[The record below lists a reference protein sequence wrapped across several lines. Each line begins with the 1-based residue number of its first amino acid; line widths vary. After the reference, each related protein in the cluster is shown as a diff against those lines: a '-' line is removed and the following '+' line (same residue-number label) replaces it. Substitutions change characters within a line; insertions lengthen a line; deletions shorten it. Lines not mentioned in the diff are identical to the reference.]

1 MFLEKYCHEKSL
13 AVIAPSSL
21 RRLFLSEKVK
31 SFPSLDLKFFSKSD
45 LLKGLTFESDLL
57 TVEEAK
63 NFLETSYA
71 IAQEFVSL
79 LPVVSLAEQGIPERF
94 SSLLEH
100 LDGKRLLYRHPSF
113 AKLLQGKK
121 VVVFAYSKLDRE
133 LALMFKKAGVVP
145 FYEEMPLNPAET
157 PVHAYFDEKRE
168 TVAAFERIRHD
179 IETGIVD
186 GPSSVNLLA
195 GPGYEKEIRR
205 LLERYGLPV
214 NGLDD
219 ATLSSF
225 PSYKKF
231 YASLEGGMAV
241 EEAFAALDSSE
252 RVYSERKALAALLSE
267 ISPLSSAD
275 RGEYLKL
282 LQYGADRKRV
292 APHPYKDGIN
302 LVSLDEAT
310 PYLEHLYVIGF
321 NAPAFPLASKD
332 DGLLSTAEKEAMGIN
347 TALVNNAMAASLVRT
362 LLRSGQDRYIS
373 LVDKNGLGEDDKPP
387 FRPYVMEQEPIREER
402 VLPLDQSGSP
412 CSYSKAET
420 EFLSARAKDNL
431 RLYREQSEEQAYYS
445 DAELN
450 YCGYDNSFTGASFPV
465 PKPLELSY
473 SSLDEYLNCP
483 FRFYLNKFLLTNNHE
498 YSFSSAFGTLFH
510 FAVQIEQGGTIDWSA
525 VAARADELFGS
536 RLLDRSIALEKAKY
550 AEILVKRHDEFIA
563 KSEFGKSVQREAPV
577 LHRLSDDLLIKG
589 RIDEACFSSD
599 RVIIVDFKTGSA
611 SFSYNEALKKR
622 NLQLPTYLL
631 MARELFDGY
640 QPVGAF
646 IVSVKGFGLGCDD
659 PFKLDGIFLDD
670 EDTMIALDPALQP
683 SSVSHYVEG
692 LKRKKDGDYG
702 LSSKRIGEAELKKL
716 ADTALEAFKEV
727 GRDVYDREFPIA
739 PKRVKGRTPCKLC
752 GLRDVCFLKDEQIVE
767 DENDDSDDSEGGNDK

>member
-1 MFLEKYCHEKSL
+1 MFLEKYCHEKFL
-13 AVIAPSSL
+13 VIIAPSSL

-31 SFPSLDLKFFSKSD
+31 FFPSLDLKFFSKSD

-168 TVAAFERIRHD
+168 TVAAFERICHD

-205 LLERYGLPV
+205 LSERYGLPV

-219 ATLSSF
+219 AVLSSF

-321 NAPAFPLASKD
+321 NAPAFPPASKD

-450 YCGYDNSFTGASFPV
+450 YCGYDNSFTGASFPI

-550 AEILVKRHDEFIA
+550 AEILVKRHDEFID
-563 KSEFGKSVQREAPV
+563 KSEFGKSVKREAPV

-683 SSVSHYVEG
+683 SSASHYVEG

-739 PKRVKGRTPCKLC
+739 PKRAKGRTPCKLC

>member
-13 AVIAPSSL
+13 VVIAPSSL

-45 LLKGLTFESDLL
+45 LLKALTFESDLL

-79 LPVVSLAEQGIPERF
+79 LPVVSLAEQGIPERV

-168 TVAAFERIRHD
+168 TVAAFERICHD
-179 IETGIVD
+179 IEKGIVD
-186 GPSSVNLLA
+186 GPSSVNLIA

-205 LLERYGLPV
+205 LSERYGLPV

-219 ATLSSF
+219 AVLSSF

-231 YASLEGGMAV
+231 YASLEGGVAV

-292 APHPYKDGIN
+292 APHPYKDGMN

-321 NAPAFPLASKD
+321 NAPAFPPASKD

-362 LLRSGQDRYIS
+362 LLRSGQDRYIT

-387 FRPYVMEQEPIREER
+387 FRPYVMEQESIREER

-450 YCGYDNSFTGASFPV
+450 YCGYDNSFTGASFPI

-525 VAARADELFGS
+525 VAARADELFGN

-589 RIDEACFSSD
+589 RIDEACFSSE

-670 EDTMIALDPALQP
+670 EDTMIALDPTLQP
-683 SSVSHYVEG
+683 SSASHYVEG